1 PQDEAHYDISKVP
14 KVGQNSRPGRK
25 HLRRGCQCHFSI
37 RVLMKLQDRALITYN
52 KMDHRDHEGKI
63 FHGQETD
70 DFRGSRCSLAPHISG
85 ALKDWVESLLLLG
98 LTPELV
104 HKKHRHMVHEKLTLF
119 NGQTERDDFLS
130 KDDIRNIEGKMKEA
144 EYKFELND
152 ADSVRTF
159 ATKNPE
165 KFMLYT
171 ILAFDNMH
179 NGLPVAWVLMSRATV
194 PDLTLWMRKLVVSAH
209 CHMLEWKPNAFMVD
223 DARAEI
229 VAIRE
234 VFQCEVY
241 LCSWHVRR
249 AWLKNLIAKVK
260 DVETRQA
267 MFTSLG
273 EIMHK
278 SPTEEAAI
286 HDANMF
292 IEKYAAQ
299 ESFITYWKDQWA
311 HRIGMWAR
319 CLHTMPHVGQETNAA
334 IEVYHSHLKHMFLN
348 EIRVCTHRRVDWLV
362 TKLVTVV
369 FVYYWWTQ
377 MCKENG
383 FYRNFKLEQLENKSW
398 MKSLC
403 ISDGDVK
410 FSEFDLDVAWVKSQ
424 SKEDKYYKV
433 YNADHSFALCE
444 CMWAAQGHVCKHILK
459 VADLRKRMG
468 MELSSKR
475 NVSFSS
481 TNHASTHDEANNNFV
496 DLINDNVG
504 YDYAN
509 DNVGNTSVNQN
520 VVGDVNNPND
530 PQIVKIRKL
539 LDTTLLSL
547 PVQRRSLNFL
557 EKVVEDACNKFR
569 AQSIFN
575 NGVVSHPHA
584 QPFERV
590 KDNYGTSLKRTI
602 DFVENMA
609 IRRHAPPTNEH
620 AEFPPRRKGRSKHV
634 TFQED
639 LDRAAARGVEQQ

>member
-1 PQDEAHYDISKVP
+1 
-14 KVGQNSRPGRK
+14 
-25 HLRRGCQCHFSI
+25 
-37 RVLMKLQDRALITYN
+37 
-52 KMDHRDHEGKI
+52 MDYRDHEGKVC
-63 FHGQETD
+63 HGQETD

-104 HKKHRHMVHEKLTLF
+104 HKKYRHMVHEKLTLF
-119 NGQTERDDFLS
+119 NGQAEWDDFLS

-152 ADSVRTF
+152 ADSVRLF
-159 ATKNPE
+159 ATKNPK

-179 NGLPVAWVLMSRATV
+179 NGLLIAWVLISRATI

-223 DARAEI
+223 DAHAKI

-273 EIMHK
+273 EILHK
-278 SPTEEAAI
+278 SPTEEAAT
-286 HDANMF
+286 HDVNMF

-311 HRIGMWAR
+311 HRI
-319 CLHTMPHVGQETNAA
+319 
-334 IEVYHSHLKHMFLN
+334 
-348 EIRVCTHRRVDWLV
+348 
-362 TKLVTVV
+362 
-369 FVYYWWTQ
+369 
-377 MCKENG
+377 
-383 FYRNFKLEQLENKSW
+383 
-398 MKSLC
+398 
-403 ISDGDVK
+403 DGDVK

-424 SKEDKYYKV
+424 SKEEKYYKV

-444 CMWAAQGHVCKHILK
+444 CMWAAQGYVHKHILK
-459 VADLRKRMG
+459 VSDLRKRMG

-481 TNHASTHDEANNNFV
+481 TNHASTHDEGNSNFI
-496 DLINDNVG
+496 DLINDNGG

-509 DNVGNTSVNQN
+509 ENVGNSSVNQN

-530 PQIVKIRKL
+530 PQIVKIGKL
-539 LDTTLLSL
+539 LDIALLSL
-547 PVQRRSLNFL
+547 PV
-557 EKVVEDACNKFR
+557 
-569 AQSIFN
+569 
-575 NGVVSHPHA
+575 
-584 QPFERV
+584 
-590 KDNYGTSLKRTI
+590 
-602 DFVENMA
+602 
-609 IRRHAPPTNEH
+609 
-620 AEFPPRRKGRSKHV
+620 
-634 TFQED
+634 
-639 LDRAAARGVEQQ
+639 